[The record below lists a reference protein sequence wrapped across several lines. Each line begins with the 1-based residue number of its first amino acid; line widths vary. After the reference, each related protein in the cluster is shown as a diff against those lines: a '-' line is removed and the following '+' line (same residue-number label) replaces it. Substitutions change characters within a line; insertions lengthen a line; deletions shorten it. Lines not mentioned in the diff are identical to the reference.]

1 MSKLVAGHASRDKAD
16 KLGRL
21 LHLTV
26 PLSGKLDQLRP
37 FPDLGRFT
45 VKQAILYLL
54 QILPPFWGLVN
65 SVPLPAPVVVFTF
78 IFAQTDSRQSTKK
91 SFQCLTFVPAGF
103 DLLYMYLQ

>member
-37 FPDLGRFT
+37 FPDLGWFT
-45 VKQAILYLL
+45 VKQTILHLFFL
-54 QILPPFWGLVN
+54 QILP
-65 SVPLPAPVVVFTF
+65 SF
-78 IFAQTDSRQSTKK
+78 ISLF
-91 SFQCLTFVPAGF
+91 SF
-103 DLLYMYLQ
+103 YLFESSSCKER

>member
-45 VKQAILYLL
+45 VKQAILYLFSNIATVL
-54 QILPPFWGLVN
+54 GIG
-65 SVPLPAPVVVFTF
+65 
-78 IFAQTDSRQSTKK
+78 
-91 SFQCLTFVPAGF
+91 
-103 DLLYMYLQ
+103 